1 MLEMPFEEGIDMIVT
16 AQREAVE
23 EKLFLRWVVSYQ
35 TQMTFDE
42 FKKKTNVNFEN
53 KQMINDDRSEEEI
66 FAFVK
71 DILGG

>member
-1 MLEMPFEEGIDMIVT
+1 MMVT

>member
-1 MLEMPFEEGIDMIVT
+1 MPFEEGIDMIVT

>member
-1 MLEMPFEEGIDMIVT
+1 MMVT

-53 KQMINDDRSEEEI
+53 KQMINDDRIEEEI

-71 DILGG
+71 DILCG

>member
-1 MLEMPFEEGIDMIVT
+1 MLEMPFEEGLEMMVT

-42 FKKKTNVNFEN
+42 FKKKTNANFEN

>member
-1 MLEMPFEEGIDMIVT
+1 MPFEEGLDMIVT

-42 FKKKTNVNFEN
+42 FKKKTHTNFEN
-53 KQMINDDRSEEEI
+53 KQINDDRSEEEI

>member
-1 MLEMPFEEGIDMIVT
+1 MMVT

-42 FKKKTNVNFEN
+42 FKKKTNANFEN